1 MTLRSLRVST
11 IVASAVLI
19 SAFAINPVQP
29 GAQAS
34 AQAQSSNP
42 PSLVN
47 TNPAATEAYWTPELL
62 ATAKPMPM
70 PEATQVPEME
80 PLTQPPEFTISLPG
94 APPTLSAPSTNSQLF
109 NPNLR
114 ELGESVQ
121 PGAYGTSGLRFT
133 SSRLVTDAVA
143 ALGGEKTY
151 PYTIEGQL
159 SFSEPS
165 GNFVCSATVQTIGV
179 ITTAGHCVSDGK
191 GHFYTNWVFVPA
203 TRLGSAPFGK
213 WVWSFVTTTSTWF
226 TGGGGVPN
234 AQDVAV
240 IVLAKNTAGKW
251 IGSLTG
257 FAGFNIPDLYGGQH
271 VSVIGYPC
279 NLDSCAKDHRT
290 DAQASAAS
298 TNTAIVGTDAA
309 GGSSGGGWIV
319 NFGQYASGQPVAGE
333 SDTNLNS
340 LVAVYSYL
348 PVPFTP
354 LYGGASILDDCA
366 AASCYIQC
374 VPLNTCNSSPKA
386 ILNYA
391 CVHNPGAC

>member
-1 MTLRSLRVST
+1 V
-11 IVASAVLI
+11 
-19 SAFAINPVQP
+19 
-29 GAQAS
+29 
-34 AQAQSSNP
+34 
-42 PSLVN
+42 
-47 TNPAATEAYWTPELL
+47 
-62 ATAKPMPM
+62 
-70 PEATQVPEME
+70 E
-80 PLTQPPEFTISLPG
+80 PLTQPPAFTTHLPG
-94 APPTLSAPSTNSQLF
+94 APPTLRAPSANNQLF

-114 ELGESVQ
+114 DLGESVE
-121 PGAYGTSGLRFT
+121 PGAFGTSDLRFT

-151 PYTIEGQL
+151 PYSIEGQL
-159 SFSEPS
+159 SFTEPS
-165 GNFVCSATVQTIGV
+165 GNFVCSATVQRIGV

-191 GHFYTNWVFVPA
+191 GHFFTNWVFVPA
-203 TRLGSAPFGK
+203 TRMGSAPFGK
-213 WVWSFVTTTSTWF
+213 WVWSAVTTTSTWF
-226 TGGGGVPN
+226 NGGGGVPN

-240 IVLAKNTAGKW
+240 IVLAKNAAGQR

-257 FAGFNIPDLYGGQH
+257 YAGFNTPDLYGGQH
-271 VSVIGYPC
+271 VTVIGYPC

-309 GGSSGGGWIV
+309 GGSSGGGWLI
-319 NFGQYASGQPVAGE
+319 NFGQYATGQPVSGA

-354 LYGGASILDDCA
+354 LYGGASILDNCA
-366 AASCYIQC
+366 AASCYTQC
-374 VPLNTCNSSPKA
+374 TPLNTCSSSPKA